1 MVRPCKFRNIAFSPE
16 VTYFKP
22 RGVPMKELEE
32 ISISHDEMEALRLKY
47 VENLEQTVA
56 AEKMQISQSTFARIL
71 SSANKKVAQG
81 LVNGM
86 AIKIE

>member
-1 MVRPCKFRNIAFSPE
+1 MVRPCKFRNISFRPE

-22 RGVPMKELEE
+22 LGIPVRELEE

-47 VENLEQTVA
+47 VENLEQIVA

-71 SSANKKVAQG
+71 SSANKKIAQG
-81 LVNGM
+81 LINGM